1 MAMNVSTL
9 KVSIKAKRLAKLDPS
24 QIVDNA
30 ALDADCEAIAEAVIQ
45 HIQLFAQVSPGI
57 AVATAGTAAAQT
69 GATTAPGLIT

>member
-24 QIVDNA
+24 QIVDN
-30 ALDADCEAIAEAVIQ
+30 AEAVIQ